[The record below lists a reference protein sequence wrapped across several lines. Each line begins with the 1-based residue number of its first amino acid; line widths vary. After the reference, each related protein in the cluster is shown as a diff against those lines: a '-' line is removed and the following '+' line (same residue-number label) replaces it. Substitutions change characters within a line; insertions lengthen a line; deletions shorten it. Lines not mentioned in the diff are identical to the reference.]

1 MKEAGAAREHVSLVS
16 GFYAQALPGVDGAE
30 PNEAAMKAY
39 NVRVESWEKTANEG
53 REKAERLNER
63 FAEWYYVISGEDFK
77 SIRLDLEAL
86 PHLRDKSARHA
97 FLESVLVEL
106 LNPKA
111 ALFYIAFLPQ
121 FVDPGAVL
129 PVWAQFLVLGVIVNT
144 AFSLGDVMTILMTSA
159 VLARLQRSAKA
170 QKAARVLGGSVL
182 VGLGAHLAVS
192 RN

>member
-1 MKEAGAAREHVSLVS
+1 M
-16 GFYAQALPGVDGAE
+16 
-30 PNEAAMKAY
+30 
-39 NVRVESWEKTANEG
+39 
-53 REKAERLNER
+53 
-63 FAEWYYVISGEDFK
+63 
-77 SIRLDLEAL
+77 
-86 PHLRDKSARHA
+86 
-97 FLESVLVEL
+97 LVEL